1 MEDFQLPIALLLNVM
16 RVNMCNISTP
26 NGKEKAALLGGR
38 PGSWGRPQS
47 CLLWLPGWQQGG
59 CSLDLVAVTLSARG
73 GLLLFPPAAEHHA
86 RPEGMAVVG
95 TWRPWSLSLRDERPE
110 GAASVHAVSLARCQH
125 SPAAHRAGL
134 KVVPGRF
141 WK

>member
-73 GLLLFPPAAEHHA
+73 GLLLFPPAAKHHT